1 VDRTNEPDDE
11 TKLRKTDVGAEITR
25 RRSKTGIDSPAM
37 PPDEP
42 TRRRGPTTSA
52 GVLDPMAMLGVDQT
66 RARDSAQSPYPV
78 VARGAP
84 LDPGV
89 CIRHRYVLER
99 LIGSGGMGQVW
110 KAKDL
115 RKEQAHDPNLFVAIK
130 LLNSDFEADP
140 DAFVS
145 LQRESTK
152 AQELAHPNVITVFD
166 FDMDDDG
173 SGRAFMSM
181 ELLEG
186 ETLDAPIGR
195 HPAGMT
201 RVEALPL
208 IIGMAKGLEYAHKK
222 GIVHSDL
229 KPGNVFVTE
238 SGVPKVLDFG
248 IARAAEAIGVERKE
262 DSFDAGTLGGLTLK
276 YASPEMIERLEPHFA
291 DDVYALGL
299 IAYQLLTGR
308 YPFRQG
314 KATDARDDGAR
325 PARIRTIR
333 RYEWRAIARALEF
346 DRSKRWQNAGEFL
359 RAYEGKSAA
368 AMLAGAA
375 AICLAVAAGGFW
387 YQAYS
392 ASQPSVPFES
402 LAADVQAE
410 FRLHMANAE
419 GEWRLVQ
426 QGNGDE
432 SLNAASEYGKA
443 YALHPR
449 NPDAT
454 VGLKKSADYILGRLN
469 RIDDRADRLQKLKKM
484 QDISDYYASYNPVV
498 TAIRESGGGK

>member
-1 VDRTNEPDDE
+1 VDRTNGDE
-11 TKLRKTDVGAEITR
+11 TKLRNTDVEAEIMR
-25 RRSKTGIDSPAM
+25 RHSQSGIDSPAM
-37 PPDEP
+37 MAGET
-42 TRRRGPTTSA
+42 TRRRGSTTPA
-52 GVLDPMAMLGVDQT
+52 AVLDPLAMLDADQT
-66 RARDSAQSPYPV
+66 RCRDQAQPPHPG
-78 VARGAP
+78 AAGGAP
-84 LDPGV
+84 LDPGA
-89 CIRHRYVLER
+89 CIRQRYVLER
-99 LIGSGGMGQVW
+99 SIGSGGMGQVW

-115 RKEQAHDPNLFVAIK
+115 VRERARDPNLFVAIK

-145 LQRESTK
+145 LQRESSK

-166 FDMDDDG
+166 FDMDDGG

-186 ETLDAPIGR
+186 QTVDALIDS
-195 HPAGMT
+195 HPTGMT
-201 RVEALPL
+201 RLEALPL

-222 GIVHSDL
+222 GIVHSDF
-229 KPGNVFVTE
+229 KPGNVFVTD

-248 IARAAEAIGVERKE
+248 IARAAKAIGVERKA

-276 YASPEMIERLEPHFA
+276 YASPEMLEHLEPHFA

-308 YPFRQG
+308 YPFRQR

-333 RYEWRAIARALEF
+333 RYESRAIARALEF

-359 RAYEGKSAA
+359 RAYEGKSVA
-368 AMLAGAA
+368 AMAVGGL

-402 LAADVQAE
+402 LAADIRAE
-410 FRLHMANAE
+410 FRAHMANAE

-432 SLNAASEYGKA
+432 SLNAVSEFGKA

-449 NPDAT
+449 NPDAAA
-454 VGLKKSADYILGRLN
+454 GLKKSADYILSRLS
-469 RIDDRADRLQKLKKM
+469 RIDDRTDRLQKLKEM
-484 QDISDYYASYNPVV
+484 QELSDYYVSYKPVV
-498 TAIRESGGGK
+498 AAIREAGSGN